1 MNWFGQPYIYSY
13 NPIWLQQFMKCL
25 NPSVLMLE
33 YHNQS
38 IKKLILA
45 SLLFDRFMK
54 DVRIGLLQI
63 NIIYEGQ

>member
-1 MNWFGQPYIYSY
+1 
-13 NPIWLQQFMKCL
+13 
-25 NPSVLMLE
+25 MLE

-54 DVRIGLLQI
+54 DVSIGLLQI